1 MAQNPFGDDSP
12 SRPRRTNPFGE
23 EDGSTSIDEAAERM
37 EGAARKI
44 RTLRTQ
50 IGAEGLTLPATR
62 ELIDQVASAIEAA
75 AAALRQVRSQQ

>member
-1 MAQNPFGDDSP
+1 MAQNPFGDERGSP
-12 SRPRRTNPFGE
+12 QRVNPFGPDDE
-23 EDGSTSIDEAAERM
+23 PGSPEEAAHRI

-62 ELIDQVASAIEAA
+62 ELIDQVALALESAAVA
-75 AAALRQVRSQQ
+75 VRGLSKR